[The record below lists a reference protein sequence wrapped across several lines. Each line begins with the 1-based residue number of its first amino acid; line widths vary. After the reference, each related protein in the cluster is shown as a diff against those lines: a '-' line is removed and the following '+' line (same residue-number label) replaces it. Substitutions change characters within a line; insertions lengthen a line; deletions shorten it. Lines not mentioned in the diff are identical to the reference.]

1 MNMSYGMSSDGAAEC
16 DRVAAVH
23 GLGYRGDGLHS
34 GHHNYQL
41 PLFGLAVYTHPRC
54 RPSAAAC

>member
-1 MNMSYGMSSDGAAEC
+1 MAAYAAPGC

-23 GLGYRGDGLHS
+23 GLGYSADDLHS

-41 PLFGLAVYTHPRC
+41 PLYGL
-54 RPSAAAC
+54 SL